1 MKATAQ
7 MAESADY
14 ELAGFL
20 GFDAQFC
27 STMADF
33 VHWPVDPGIGE
44 ISIKTRDTKLERFLH
59 KNQHTQRKLLNFE
72 NWTNGEPQ

>member
-33 VHWPVDPGIGE
+33 VHWPVDPGVGQ
-44 ISIKTRDTKLERFLH
+44 ISNIQGIRKKEDTHFRLSKRYF
-59 KNQHTQRKLLNFE
+59 RKM
-72 NWTNGEPQ
+72 

>member
-1 MKATAQ
+1 MCPFSTQNKVIALKATAQ

-33 VHWPVDPGIGE
+33 VHWPVDPGIGQ
-44 ISIKTRDTKLERFLH
+44 ISIYGITGYRVSRPGIQ
-59 KNQHTQRKLLNFE
+59 N
-72 NWTNGEPQ
+72 